1 MLNLDVPIVP
11 RLHPASTLSVPET
24 GEQYLVVQ
32 ATRDQECNYF
42 RISKHTYRLLELMN
56 GTRDLTEIASEYNRR
71 YSGTLDAPQVLQ
83 ILEKSRLKD
92 WGIVDI
98 DGSAQPVNYPKASYL
113 WMRIKIFPAD
123 WVNRA
128 AGLIT
133 WAFQP
138 LFFWITLLLTNF
150 TLLGI
155 ILLED
160 LNLQGIRSYFI
171 ENSVLALYAWYTAT
185 VLFHELGHAAATR
198 RFGARPGAIGFGF
211 YLLSPVFY
219 ADVSDAWR
227 LDRGKRIIVNFAG
240 MYMQWVICAGMML
253 IYLIVND
260 AFWFYGAL
268 FTFVVSLYN
277 FNPFLKYDGYWV
289 LSDALNVPNL
299 RERSNLVLKGIVR
312 ALWNGRIPAIS
323 WKETLLLLY
332 ALCSWGMM
340 LLFLGFIVLINPS
353 EIVRFPAKLFAFFT
367 EIISAGH
374 LPAIALLKAFM
385 IDAIQPIS
393 FYLILILSIKK
404 RFYHGK

>member
-1 MLNLDVPIVP
+1 MLNLDAPIIP

-32 ATRDQECNYF
+32 ATHDQECNYF

-56 GTRDLTEIASEYNRR
+56 GTRDLTAIATEYNQR
-71 YSGTLDAPQVLQ
+71 YSATLDGPQVLQ
-83 ILEKSRLKD
+83 ILEKSKLRD

-98 DGSAQPVNYPKASYL
+98 DGSAQPVRQPKASYL
-113 WMRIKIFPAD
+113 WMRIKIFPAN
-123 WVNRA
+123 WVHRA

-138 LFFWITLLLTNF
+138 HFFWITLFLTNLV
-150 TLLGI
+150 LLGI
-155 ILLED
+155 IFLED
-160 LNLQGIRSYFI
+160 LSFQDIRSYFI
-171 ENSVLALYAWYTAT
+171 ENSVLALYALYTVT

-227 LDRGKRIIVNFAG
+227 LDRSKRIIVNFAG
-240 MYMQWVICAGMML
+240 MYVQWMICAAMML
-253 IYLIVND
+253 VYLIAND

-299 RERSNLVLKGIVR
+299 RERSNIVLKGVAR
-312 ALWNGRIPAIS
+312 GLWKGSLPAIG
-323 WKETLLLLY
+323 WKETLMLLY

-367 EIISAGH
+367 EIIAAGH
-374 LPAIALLKAFM
+374 LPDIAVLKAFM

>member
-98 DGSAQPVNYPKASYL
+98 DGSAQPVNHPKASYL

-299 RERSNLVLKGIVR
+299 RERSNLALKGAVR

>member
-1 MLNLDVPIVP
+1 MLKLNAHIVP
-11 RLHPASTLSVPET
+11 RLHPASTLSVPEK

-32 ATRDQECNYF
+32 ETHDEESNYF
-42 RISKHTYRLLELMN
+42 RISKHTYRLLELIN
-56 GTRDLTEIASEYNRR
+56 GTRNLTEIAAEYNRR

-83 ILEKSRLKD
+83 ILERSKLKD

-98 DGSAQPVNYPKASYL
+98 DGSAQPVKQLKASYL
-113 WMRIKIFPAD
+113 WMRIKIFPAY

-138 LFFWITLLLTNF
+138 TFFWVTLFLASF

-155 ILLED
+155 IFLEALSWQD
-160 LNLQGIRSYFI
+160 IRTYFI
-171 ENSVLALYAWYTAT
+171 ENSVLALYVWYTAT
-185 VLFHELGHAAATR
+185 VLLHELGHAAAAR

-227 LDRGKRIIVNFAG
+227 LGRSKRIIINLAG
-240 MYMQWVICAGMML
+240 MYVQWVLCTAMML

-260 AFWFYGAL
+260 TFWFYGAL

-299 RERSNLVLKGIVR
+299 RERSNVVLKRVAGDCWR
-312 ALWNGRIPAIS
+312 GRFAAIS
-323 WKETLLLLY
+323 WKEVLMLVY

-353 EIVRFPAKLFAFFT
+353 EIVRFPARLYSFIAAM
-367 EIISAGH
+367 IASGH
-374 LPAIALLKAFM
+374 LPDLSTLKAFM

-404 RFYHGK
+404 RFRHGK